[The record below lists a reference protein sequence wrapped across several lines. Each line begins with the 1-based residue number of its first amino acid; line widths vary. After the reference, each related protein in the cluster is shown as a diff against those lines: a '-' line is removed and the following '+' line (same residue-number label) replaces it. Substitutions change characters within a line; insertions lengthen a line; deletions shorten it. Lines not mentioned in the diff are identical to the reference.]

1 MIYSRNPG
9 KQRRYDRTD
18 YRLEPYW
25 IERRPV
31 RVRRTVLA
39 VAVPLVLGVLAFF
52 LAGEED
58 PFLRSAW
65 VMIAALLPCI
75 VLWPIAIL
83 NWKNDLASCRGQA
96 ICRYEDKLELQPK
109 RLLYSYRDRRDG
121 RRGPRYESSVPYS
134 LLDRILYFP
143 ERNLLILWC
152 GGIDT
157 VYDFSGAAVQHT
169 NYWTGF
175 GKVIRCNHQVLLPM
189 VYDDNEQVVSSLEEL
204 SCTRV
209 ERYSGTTMELPPDK
223 RMTDPPVV

>member
-1 MIYSRNPG
+1 MIYSTNPG

-31 RVRRTVLA
+31 RIRRTVLA

-52 LAGEED
+52 LAGEEE

-83 NWKNDLASCRGQA
+83 TWKNDLASCRGQA

-143 ERNLLILWC
+143 DRNFLVLWC
-152 GGIDT
+152 GGVDT
-157 VYDFSGAAVQHT
+157 VYDASGAAVQHT

-175 GKVIRCNHQVLLPM
+175 GKIIRSNHRVFLPM
-189 VYDDNEQVVSSLEEL
+189 VYDDNEAVLRELESLSGTE
-204 SCTRV
+204 V
-209 ERYSGTTMELPPDK
+209 ERYPGNEIAVPKDK
-223 RMTDPPVV
+223 RLENPPVV